1 MLGLSD
7 NDMTEIRLTLQ
18 RFPEVEEALIYG
30 SRAISNNRRGSDVDI
45 ALKGKNLDH
54 SVINEIRYILN
65 EETRMPY
72 FFDVLDYNSL
82 TNRELADHIDRV
94 GKPLYIKSE
103 IPIVSE
109 PEENLNPT
117 NPPQNQ

>member
-1 MLGLSD
+1 MFGLSD
-7 NDMTEIRLTLQ
+7 NDLTEIRLTLQ
-18 RFPEVEEALIYG
+18 KFPEVEEALIYG
-30 SRAISNNRRGSDVDI
+30 SRAKGNNCRGSDVDL
-45 ALKGKNLDH
+45 ALKGKNLDY
-54 SVINEIRYILN
+54 SIINEIRYILN

-82 TNRELADHIDRV
+82 TNPELANHINRV
-94 GKPLYIKSE
+94 GKSLYIKSE

-109 PEENLNPT
+109 PEEKLNPT